1 MLRSIVSRTYEHG
14 PESWTHKWT
23 RALNRVG
30 TQGSFDSLRVLAVAI
45 LPTIADWTLL
55 RVGNWTHFN
64 SSTAPSLLSRPS
76 LNGSFSH
83 LRGSQMLAG
92 YLRFIASS
100 A

>member
-45 LPTIADWTLL
+45 LPTIAREAGKGFEHNGTVLVPKRGASWTTT
-55 RVGNWTHFN
+55 RV
-64 SSTAPSLLSRPS
+64 LSE
-76 LNGSFSH
+76 
-83 LRGSQMLAG
+83 
-92 YLRFIASS
+92 II
-100 A
+100 